1 MLRGAAVEVRPV
13 MHTHGRSSF
22 ARLLAPL
29 ALIAFSVA
37 VAAIVLGSG
46 VVRDDDSSET
56 AGARDLPAATELD
69 SAPER
74 KQKRTPATYTI
85 KANDTLSGIAEKN
98 GTTVE
103 RLLELN
109 PELDPQGLVA
119 GQQIKLRE

>member
-1 MLRGAAVEVRPV
+1 VPRVEVRPV
-13 MHTHGRSSF
+13 MQHTHGRSSF

-37 VAAIVLGSG
+37 VAAIVLGSD
-46 VVRDDDSSET
+46 VVGDDSSSET
-56 AGARDLPAATELD
+56 AGARDLPAATNTAADEKK
-69 SAPER
+69 
-74 KQKRTPATYTI
+74 KQKPTPRTYTI
-85 KANDTLSGIAEKN
+85 KANDTLSAIAEQN

-119 GQQIKLRE
+119 GQKIKLRE

>member
-1 MLRGAAVEVRPV
+1 VPRVEVRPV

-29 ALIAFSVA
+29 ALIGFCVA

-46 VVRDDDSSET
+46 VVGDDSSSET
-56 AGARDLPAATELD
+56 AGARDLPAATNTSTNEKKRKR
-69 SAPER
+69 APR
-74 KQKRTPATYTI
+74 TYTI
-85 KANDTLSGIAEKN
+85 KANDTLSAIAETN

-119 GQQIKLRE
+119 GQKIKLRE

>member
-1 MLRGAAVEVRPV
+1 MPRDEVRPL

-37 VAAIVLGSG
+37 VAALVLGSG
-46 VVRDDDSSET
+46 VVGDDSSSET
-56 AGARDLPAATELD
+56 VGARELPAATET
-69 SAPER
+69 ATREN
-74 KQKRTPATYTI
+74 KQKRIPRTYTI
-85 KANDTLSGIAEKN
+85 KANDTLSGIAERS

-109 PELDPQGLVA
+109 PALDPQGLVA
-119 GQQIKLRE
+119 GQKIKLRE